1 MASAPKEPVFRLYL
15 VPELVDFYIDV
26 PTTVALSLCL
36 YPVKYLRYLGYCIL
50 GVDGRITRH
59 KKPPSSSS
67 SSPDSDGHD
76 EPEEMPDSQTPLDA
90 GEYYFAREDTG
101 SQDGTQDGTE
111 DGEEASQAGGAHSK
125 YLCRSSHCVDFT

>member
-1 MASAPKEPVFRLYL
+1 
-15 VPELVDFYIDV
+15 
-26 PTTVALSLCL
+26 
-36 YPVKYLRYLGYCIL
+36 
-50 GVDGRITRH
+50 
-59 KKPPSSSS
+59 
-67 SSPDSDGHD
+67 
-76 EPEEMPDSQTPLDA
+76 MPDSQTPLDA